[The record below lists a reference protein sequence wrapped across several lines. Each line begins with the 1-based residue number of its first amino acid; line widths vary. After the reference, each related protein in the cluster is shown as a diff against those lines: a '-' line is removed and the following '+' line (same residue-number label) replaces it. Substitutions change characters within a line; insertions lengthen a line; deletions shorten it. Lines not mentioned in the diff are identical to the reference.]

1 MKSSTWYAEHVV
13 PVLIAGGAFLHII
26 RLSRYFLRGDASVG
40 DYLTWQV
47 DLVLALLMVW
57 ASVALIFRRRE
68 FAAKYDISS
77 RARRIGYWI
86 ITAYITLSIP
96 GHFVFITTGN
106 TGFFEAFPWWFSLSL
121 QPIYVVVIG
130 YFATLVPRGLAPA
143 GQPAAAA

>member
-1 MKSSTWYAEHVV
+1 MRSSSTWYAEHVV

-26 RLSRYFLRGDASVG
+26 RLARYGLTGDASVG
-40 DYLTWQV
+40 DFLTWPV

-57 ASVALIFRRRE
+57 ASAGLIFRRRE
-68 FAAKYDISS
+68 FAAAYDISS
-77 RARRIGYWI
+77 RARQIGYWV

-106 TGFFEAFPWWFSLSL
+106 TAFFEVFPWWFSLLL

-130 YFATLVPRGLAPA
+130 YFATLVPRALVSVAR
-143 GQPAAAA
+143 PAAA